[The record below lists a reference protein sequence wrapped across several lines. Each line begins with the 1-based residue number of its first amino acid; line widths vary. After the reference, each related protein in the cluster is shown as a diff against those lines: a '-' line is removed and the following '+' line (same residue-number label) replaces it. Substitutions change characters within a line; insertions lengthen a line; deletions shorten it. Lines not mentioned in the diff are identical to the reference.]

1 MSDRRKVPR
10 FHGLRI
16 YLVSVLIYFL
26 LVMPIALFL
35 LAKYGPN
42 WMAQQNRHPQND
54 TEQTEQEFDAGNLT
68 KIIPEDDISLV
79 ADSVI
84 VFDTT
89 GPEENINIEVGN
101 DSSTQSGSNKF
112 NTTVITL
119 IKLLM
124 VSFLLGL
131 AFNLPFK
138 IYFSKKRKNKP
149 IPEKLHKFCKK
160 FLLKV
165 PVINVGILFISFGIT
180 LIYMLFILIF
190 TNTFDEITQRFFLRF
205 FIISLVSTI
214 LTLLFVYFWE
224 KHRVHLRYIDHVY
237 STHELRK
244 RIFKVKA
251 GKVRFRLWTSN
262 AMTTLLPLFIVMFY
276 LLLSVST
283 LRETGIENPTPE
295 QLKILF
301 GNYLAYFSSIQINLY
316 GEFFYVNVLDSLLMF
331 SGIFTGIIIAVI
343 YLLFF
348 VTWTT
353 RDIVEPVRELLVN
366 MQATGRGEINQYS
379 IVRTNDE
386 LGVLTEGYNDMARRI
401 NEYIESIS
409 KINEANSRFVPKQF
423 LEFLQKENIADI
435 HLGDQVQKEMSIL
448 FADIRNFT
456 GISEEMTPR
465 ENFNFLNNYLG
476 YMEPV
481 IRNNQ
486 GFVDKYIGDS
496 IMALFSD
503 KAEDAINAAIEMQIK
518 LVEFNH
524 VISQFGKPPIQI
536 GIGIHTGNLMLGIV
550 GGEGRMDGT
559 VISDAVNLTSRLEGL
574 TKLYG
579 ASIIMSEDTLIRLND
594 PSQYNYRFLDIVKVK
609 GKKEAVYIFEILDG
623 EKEESKLLKIK
634 TKSEFSKAL
643 QLYKNMQFEKA
654 LELFI
659 TVFSEN
665 PEDLAANI
673 YIQRCKKI
681 LREGVSEN
689 WDGIEKIENKYD

>member
-1 MSDRRKVPR
+1 MVKNKTIPR

-16 YLVSVLIYFL
+16 YLLSVLIYFL

-42 WMAQQNRHPQND
+42 WI
-54 TEQTEQEFDAGNLT
+54 EQ
-68 KIIPEDDISLV
+68 
-79 ADSVI
+79 
-84 VFDTT
+84 
-89 GPEENINIEVGN
+89 ENINATISNPSGQPNVIIDTLIN
-101 DSSTQSGSNKF
+101 ISAQPDSSSNGNIAIMADTSTNLQDTNTEIGSDPATQSGSNKF
-112 NTTVITL
+112 NATIITL
-119 IKLLM
+119 IKLLT
-124 VSFLLGL
+124 VSFVLGL
-131 AFNLPFK
+131 SFNLPFK
-138 IYFSKKRKNKP
+138 IYFSRKRKNKP
-149 IPEKLHKFCKK
+149 IPEKLHKFCKR

-165 PVINVGILFISFGIT
+165 PLINVGILFISFGTT
-180 LIYMLFILIF
+180 LIYMLIILSFSNI
-190 TNTFDEITQRFFLRF
+190 FDEITQRFFLRF
-205 FIISLVSTI
+205 FIISSVSTV
-214 LTLLFVYFWE
+214 LTLLFVFFWE
-224 KHRVHLRYIDHVY
+224 KHRVHLRYIEHIY
-237 STHELRK
+237 STNELRK

-251 GKVRFRLWTSN
+251 GKIRNRLWTSN
-262 AMTTLLPLFIVMFY
+262 GMTTLLPLFIVMFY

-283 LRETGIENPTPE
+283 LQESGITNPTPE
-295 QLKILF
+295 QLRILF
-301 GNYLAYFSSIQINLY
+301 GNYLAYFTSINITLW

-331 SGIFTGIIIAVI
+331 SGIFTGILIAIV

-353 RDIVEPVRELLVN
+353 RDIVEPVRELLRN
-366 MQATGRGEINQYS
+366 MQATGRGEMNQYS

-386 LGVLTEGYNDMARRI
+386 LGVLTEGYNDMAKRI

-409 KINEANSRFVPKQF
+409 RINEANSRFVPKQF
-423 LEFLQKENIADI
+423 LEFLQKESIADI
-435 HLGDQVQKEMSIL
+435 HLGDQVQKEMTTL

-503 KAEDAINAAIEMQIK
+503 KAENAINAAIEMQIK

-524 VISQFGKPPIQI
+524 VISQFGKPPIEI

-579 ASIIMSEDTLIRLND
+579 SSIIMSEDTLIRLND

-623 EKEESKLLKIK
+623 EKDETKLLKIK

-643 QLYKNMQFEKA
+643 QLYKSMQFEKA
-654 LELFI
+654 LEIFI
-659 TVFSEN
+659 TIFSEN
-665 PEDLAANI
+665 PDDLATNI
-673 YIQRCKKI
+673 YIQRCKKL
-681 LREGVSEN
+681 LREGVPED
-689 WDGIEKIENKYD
+689 WDGIEKIENKFD